1 MSADPAVLGDADSEE
16 DGVLRVLPAGFCADA
31 GLPYQPQA
39 PVQTVEKRADILE
52 KKDPAAGGGRG
63 LQLGEPLVDVLLRLG
78 YVQVLAD
85 DVVEGVETFFFI
97 LQTEEGTGMTGFP
110 VSMSLTSSGSRF

>member
-1 MSADPAVLGDADSEE
+1 M
-16 DGVLRVLPAGFCADA
+16 RLPH
-31 GLPYQPQA
+31 QPQA
-39 PVQTVEKRADILE
+39 PVQTVEKQADVLE

-97 LQTEEGTGMTGFP
+97 LQTEEGTGMTLGQVMFCEQAAA
-110 VSMSLTSSGSRF
+110 VRESRSRRSLLARAEGERPSRAAASSCVEPD